1 MSQSVPLEIAPSAF
15 AGLMGV
21 SRRDTTPPAGIY
33 ARMWGAST
41 HDLAEGVHRPLC
53 TTVLALQATPGDPL
67 RLLVGIDLALLGDL
81 GGLADSE
88 RVLAPVRDALGLT
101 EGQLLVN
108 CSHTHSS
115 PWAATSRSHMPG
127 GELIG
132 PYLDQMGQAVLE
144 AGLEAVANLG
154 PATLTW
160 ATGSCDLARNRDLT
174 DPEAG
179 SDRVV
184 CGYNPLEPADDTLV
198 VGRVT
203 RDSDGGVIATI
214 VNYACHPTT
223 LAWDNK
229 LISPDY
235 IGAMRE
241 LVEHHTGGALCL
253 FLHGASGELGP
264 AHQYVGDPAVADQH
278 GRRLG
283 FSALA
288 TLEGMLPPG
297 QALGYQGVTES
308 GAPLAV
314 WLPTPF
320 SPSRVLSGDAISVP
334 LPLKPMPTVAELE
347 AQSAATD
354 DRPMKERLFRKIQ
367 IVSSLGG
374 GDSHPF
380 PAWVWRV
387 GQSLLVAHPNEAYS
401 CFQEDLRSAFPDCTV
416 VVMNTSG
423 AAEVGYLYP
432 PELDALNIYQV
443 WQTPFSAEALP
454 TLTEH
459 CVAEGRRLFAGDA

>member
-1 MSQSVPLEIAPSAF
+1 MSESIPLEVAPSAF
-15 AGLMGV
+15 AGLIGAA
-21 SRRDTTPPAGIY
+21 RRDITPPAGIY

-41 HDLAEGVHRPLC
+41 HDFAEGVHRAL
-53 TTVLALQATPGDPL
+53 TTTALALRAAPGDPV

-81 GGLADSE
+81 GNLADSE
-88 RVLAPVRDALGLT
+88 RILAPVRKALGLT
-101 EGQLLVN
+101 DGRLLVN
-108 CSHTHSS
+108 CSHTHSA

-132 PYLDQMGQAVLE
+132 PYLDQMGQALLE
-144 AGLEAVANLG
+144 AGREAVGSLA

-160 ATGSCDLARNRDLT
+160 ATGRCNLARNRDLP
-174 DPEAG
+174 DPAPG
-179 SDRVV
+179 ADRAI
-184 CGYNPLEPADDTLV
+184 CGFNPVGEADDTLV

-203 RDSDGGVIATI
+203 RDDDGSVIATI

-241 LVEHHTGGALCL
+241 VVEHHTAGAPCV

-264 AHQYVGDPAVADQH
+264 AHQYVGDPAIADQH

-288 TLEGMLPPG
+288 ALESMLPPREG
-297 QALGYQGVTES
+297 LAYVGVAES

-314 WLPTPF
+314 WLPAAF
-320 SPSRVLSGDAISVP
+320 EPSTVLSGEAIDVP

-347 AQSAATD
+347 AQLASTD
-354 DRPMKERLFRKIQ
+354 DRPVAERLFRKIQ
-367 IVSSLGG
+367 IVKSLDGYG
-374 GDSHPF
+374 SQTF

-387 GQSLLVAHPNEAYS
+387 GDSLLVAHPNEAYS
-401 CFQEDLRSAFPDCTV
+401 CFQEDLRRAFPDTTV
-416 VVMNTSG
+416 VVLNTTG
-423 AAEVGYLYP
+423 ATEVGYLYP
-432 PELDALNIYQV
+432 PELDTTDTYQV
-443 WQTPFSAEALP
+443 WQTPFSAQALP

-459 CVAEGRRLFAGDA
+459 CVAEGHRLLANDA

>member
-1 MSQSVPLEIAPSAF
+1 MSQSIPLEVVPNAYS
-15 AGLMGV
+15 GLVGAA
-21 SRRDTTPPAGIY
+21 RRDTTPPDGIY

-41 HDLAEGVHRPLC
+41 HDFAEGVHKPLN
-53 TTVLALQATPGDPL
+53 TTVLALQASPDDPV
-67 RLLVGIDLALLGDL
+67 RLLVGIDLALLGDF
-81 GGLADSE
+81 GGLADTE
-88 RVLAPVRDALGLT
+88 RILSPVRDALGLT
-101 EGQLLVN
+101 DGQLLVN
-108 CSHTHSS
+108 CSHTHSA

-132 PYLDQMGQAVLE
+132 PYLDAMGEAIRE
-144 AGLEAVANLG
+144 AGVEAVANLV

-160 ATGSCDLARNRDLT
+160 ATGRCDLARNRDLPNPA
-174 DPEAG
+174 DDGP
-179 SDRVV
+179 RVV
-184 CGYNPLEPADDTLV
+184 CGLNPVAASDDTLV

-203 RDSDGGVIATI
+203 RDSDDAVIATI

-241 LVEHHTGGALCL
+241 LVEQHTGGALCL

-264 AHQYVGDPAVADQH
+264 AHQYVGDPAIADQH

-288 TLEGMLPPG
+288 TLEGMLPPAHG
-297 QALGYQGVTES
+297 LGYEGVAES

-320 SPSRVLSGDAISVP
+320 TPSRAVAGGAITVP

-347 AQSAATD
+347 AQRAATD
-354 DRPMKERLFRKIQ
+354 DRPLQERLFRKIQ
-367 IVSSLGG
+367 IVSSLG
-374 GDSHPF
+374 DADHHASS
-380 PAWVWRV
+380 AWVWRL
-387 GQSLLVAHPNEAYS
+387 GDSLLVAHPNEAYS
-401 CFQEDLRSAFPDCTV
+401 CFQEDLRAAFPDRTV

-423 AAEVGYLYP
+423 SAEIGYLYP
-432 PELDALNIYQV
+432 PELDGQDIYQV
-443 WQTPFSAEALP
+443 WQTPFGKEALP
-454 TLTEH
+454 TLTDH
-459 CVAEGRRLFAGDA
+459 CVAEGRRLFAGSA